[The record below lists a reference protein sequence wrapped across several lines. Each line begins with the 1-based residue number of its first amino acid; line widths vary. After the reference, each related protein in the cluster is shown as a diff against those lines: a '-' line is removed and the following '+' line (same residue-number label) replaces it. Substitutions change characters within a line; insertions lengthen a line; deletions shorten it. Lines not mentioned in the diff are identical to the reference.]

1 MGRSVLK
8 RPRIKGKVNVR
19 ELGKN
24 SRKGENRVVYFTV
37 TGSLSHE
44 ELLIILTHTPR
55 KLTTTI
61 LLVDKNLNPKL
72 NSYQI

>member
-1 MGRSVLK
+1 MRRSVLR

-24 SRKGENRVVYFTV
+24 SRKGENRVVYFIV
-37 TGSLSHE
+37 KGSLSYE

-61 LLVDKNLNPKL
+61 LLVDKNINPKF